1 MSDDPMAEFLARERA
16 ALGAE
21 ADLFQSDLPSEPAAT
36 AAASPPSQQQQQG
49 EEANPTESFSEP
61 MMVDS
66 DPRDNVL
73 QSPGQSSHAHD
84 SQFQEEWQSKQRGII
99 EERDRQSEEKHGAV
113 VEEAKQA
120 IDKFYEEY
128 NQKKEKAIEQN
139 RANQEMELQSA
150 NKGNLWERALKQI
163 DMATKAS
170 SSSASSESSPPAQ
183 KPVRD
188 ISRMR
193 DLLQDLKR
201 DKDAPGV
208 RAKAVKA

>member
-1 MSDDPMAEFLARERA
+1 
-16 ALGAE
+16 
-21 ADLFQSDLPSEPAAT
+21 
-36 AAASPPSQQQQQG
+36 
-49 EEANPTESFSEP
+49 
-61 MMVDS
+61 
-66 DPRDNVL
+66 
-73 QSPGQSSHAHD
+73 
-84 SQFQEEWQSKQRGII
+84 
-99 EERDRQSEEKHGAV
+99 HGAV

-170 SSSASSESSPPAQ
+170 SSSASSSELSSPAQ

>member
-21 ADLFQSDLPSEPAAT
+21 ADLFQSDLPSESAAA
-36 AAASPPSQQQQQG
+36 AAASPPSQQQG
-49 EEANPTESFSEP
+49 EEANPADSFSEP

-66 DPRDNVL
+66 DPRDDAQ
-73 QSPGQSSHAHD
+73 QSPGQSSNAHD

-170 SSSASSESSPPAQ
+170 SSSESSPPAQ